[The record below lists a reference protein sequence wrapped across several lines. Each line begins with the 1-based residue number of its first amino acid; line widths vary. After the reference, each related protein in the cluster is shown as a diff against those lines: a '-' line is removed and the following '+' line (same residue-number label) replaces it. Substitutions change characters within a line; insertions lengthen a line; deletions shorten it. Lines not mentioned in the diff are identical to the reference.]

1 MPWDQGSWDSQS
13 WDSDSFTPTSTIK
26 KKTHMTRQAYY
37 PVRIADQIL
46 WLENLRNK
54 FAGHAPTLGI
64 SVAKCDVA
72 IADARWLV
80 YTLGSWL
87 PAVRDWQ
94 KACTAAAEQAQSGSG
109 AAALVLPLFTPP
121 ALPAAAG
128 GQPAVVARP
137 PGALARIFD
146 TVADIKASDTYTD
159 AIGQDLGIIGAGK
172 TAPDLATLQP
182 VLKVSLAGN
191 KVELDWSWQGNSA
204 YLDQCEI
211 QVDRGQGWQ
220 VLTFDTTP
228 GYTDS
233 TPFPATPTK
242 WKYRAI
248 YRVDDQQVGQ
258 WSAEVSVTVG

>member
-1 MPWDQGSWDSQS
+1 MNWDEGTWDSGF
-13 WDSDSFTPTSTIK
+13 WDSAPASNSPQP
-26 KKTHMTRQAYY
+26 KTKRMTRQAFY
-37 PVRIADQIL
+37 PVRVADQIL

-64 SVAKCDVA
+64 SVAKCDAA

-109 AAALVLPLFTPP
+109 AAALVLPLFVPP
-121 ALPAAAG
+121 ALPAAVG
-128 GQPAVVARP
+128 GQPAVVARL
-137 PGALARIFD
+137 PGALTRIFD
-146 TVADIKASDTYTD
+146 TIGDIKASDTYTD
-159 AIGQDLGIIGAGK
+159 AIGIDLGLIGAAK

-182 VLKVSLAGN
+182 LLKASIVGN

-211 QVDRGQGWQ
+211 QVDRGNGWQ

-233 TPFPATPTK
+233 TPLPATPTK

-248 YRVDDQQVGQ
+248 YRVDDAQVGQ